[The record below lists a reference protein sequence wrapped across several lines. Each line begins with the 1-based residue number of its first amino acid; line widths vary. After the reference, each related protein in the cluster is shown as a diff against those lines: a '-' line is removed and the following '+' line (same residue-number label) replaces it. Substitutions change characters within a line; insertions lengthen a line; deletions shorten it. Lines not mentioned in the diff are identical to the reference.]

1 MYSCNPLFKKS
12 KKIYPVNDI
21 VENESYD
28 KYINDVSNNKTNTNS
43 SQNTSQNLKKQHTI
57 YK

>member
-28 KYINDVSNNKTNTNS
+28 KHMNGVSSNKNTNS
-43 SQNTSQNLKKQHTI
+43 YQNTTQTLKKQNTI

>member
-12 KKIYPVNDI
+12 KKVYPVNDI
-21 VENESYD
+21 VENESHDD
-28 KYINDVSNNKTNTNS
+28 KHNNNKTNTNL
-43 SQNTSQNLKKQHTI
+43 SQNTSQSLKKQNTI